1 MASGI
6 SSRIEK
12 AESKEKQRTHHA
24 ERAWWVSVSGKVL
37 EVADGREEG
46 EGEGDEEHTGARH
59 PEFFLLAEI
68 SLLVAVNEEEGGGE
82 GAVHRAVQP
91 RHFRPADE
99 RDEERERDHDQEEG
113 VLALFFRALLR
124 VRAARLRLQIPAD
137 LLQLFRH
144 IESLL
149 SMQ

>member
-1 MASGI
+1 M
-6 SSRIEK
+6 
-12 AESKEKQRTHHA
+12 
-24 ERAWWVSVSGKVL
+24 

-46 EGEGDEEHTGARH
+46 EGEGDEEHAGARH
-59 PEFFLLAEI
+59 PEFFPLAEI
-68 SLLVAVNEEEGGGE
+68 SLLIAVNEEEGGGK

-99 RDEERERDHDQEEG
+99 RDEECERNHDQEKG
-113 VLALFFRALLR
+113 VLTLLFRVLLR

-137 LLQLFRH
+137 LLQLFGH